1 MFSTGLFYMKIQI
14 NTFLKYILSLL
25 ICISV
30 IFSSLHLFV
39 VASTSETVPSTT
51 TISETIYY
59 ELDSVDDI
67 YWFAEQVNSGN
78 TTINAILTDNIIVN
92 KKVLTDGALNTA
104 SKSDFRSWTPIGSAA
119 YSGIFDGNGY
129 IISGLYL
136 KADYKPIGLFGNN
149 EGTIKNIVLN
159 DVYFYEDD
167 NEGSTQPIGGICAYN
182 SGIISN
188 CSILGNLS
196 ASASDR
202 DGASVTIGGVCGYN
216 SGLIEYCYNNAS
228 IYSSAGA
235 SRDIATTYAG
245 GISGKNYG
253 GTIKYCYNTGRVSGD
268 TDTNDWLADATAGG
282 ICGLND
288 NSGKLENCCNTAT
301 VYAYGEGGREAFA
314 NATTGGICGN
324 NYKGTVTECY
334 NTGDLTSD
342 TYISGNDG
350 FKSAAS
356 YTGGIVGN
364 NSSGATVSRC
374 SNIGNLTA
382 TSYAL
387 GGYDIHKGNLCGYN
401 GGSETSAYYTSTSFS
416 NGTVCTA
423 LTYHCYNDGTC
434 SLCSLECTGHQFG
447 DRYVCLNCGK
457 VLDEQVSYG
466 DANGDGEID
475 VLDLTELK
483 KLILSGETDYESNI
497 ACDVKADKKI
507 DILDL
512 VRLKKYF
519 AGVDVSLGKS

>member
-1 MFSTGLFYMKIQI
+1 MFSTELFYMKIKI
-14 NTFLKYILSLL
+14 NNFLKYVNSLL

-30 IFSSLHLFV
+30 IFSSLHLFAVEPNSEV
-39 VASTSETVPSTT
+39 VPPIT
-51 TISETIYY
+51 TISETVYY

-136 KADYKPIGLFGNN
+136 TAAYKPIGLFDNN

-182 SGIISN
+182 KGKISN
-188 CSILGNLS
+188 CSMYGYLGT
-196 ASASDR
+196 SASDR
-202 DGASVTIGGVCGYN
+202 DDAGVTIGGICGYN
-216 SGLIEYCYNNAS
+216 SGEIEKCYNSAYIHSYSRAS
-228 IYSSAGA
+228 NGIAYTYS
-235 SRDIATTYAG
+235 G
-245 GISGKNYG
+245 GICGENHG
-253 GTIKYCYNTGRVSGD
+253 GTIKNCYNSGAVD
-268 TDTNDWLADATAGG
+268 TRTSTRDWLADAVAGG
-282 ICGLND
+282 ICGSND
-288 NSGKLENCCNTAT
+288 ENGIIENCCNTAT
-301 VYAYGEGGREAFA
+301 VYSDGSGGREAVA
-314 NATTGGICGN
+314 LATTGGICGEN
-324 NYKGTVTECY
+324 HSGTINKCY
-334 NTGDLTSD
+334 NTGNLTSD

-350 FKSAAS
+350 FKSADS

-374 SNIGNLTA
+374 SNIGDLTA

-387 GGYDIHKGNLCGYN
+387 GGYDIYKGNLCGYN
-401 GGSETSAYYTSTSFS
+401 GGSVTSAYYTSTSFS

-423 LTYHCYNDGTC
+423 LTYHCYNNGTC
-434 SLCSLECTGHQFG
+434 SLCSLECTDHQLS

-483 KLILSGETDYESNI
+483 KLILSGETDYDSNI
-497 ACDVKADKKI
+497 ACDVTGDKKI
-507 DILDL
+507 NILDL

-519 AGVDVSLGKS
+519 AGVDVPLGKS